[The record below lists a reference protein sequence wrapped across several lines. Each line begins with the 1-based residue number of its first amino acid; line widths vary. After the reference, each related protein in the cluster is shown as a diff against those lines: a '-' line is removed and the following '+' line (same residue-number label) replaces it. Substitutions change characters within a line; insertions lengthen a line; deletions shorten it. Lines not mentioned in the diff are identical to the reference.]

1 VINEVMYHPPD
12 AATND
17 NTLDEYIEL
26 FNPLTT
32 PANLFDTNGA
42 WRIAGGVGF
51 TFPPNTVLAPGGYLL
66 VVNFDPADAA
76 ALDTFRAR
84 YGVTNSSLPV
94 FGPYSGKLGNR
105 SDRVSI
111 EKPQYPDLP
120 GDSYSWVIVDEVIYG
135 NQAPWPAVANGT
147 GASLQRTTAGGSGAN
162 PANWTAAAPSPGR
175 GTVPDRDGDGMPDD
189 WEIAHQL
196 NPDYAG
202 DAALDPDQDGFSN
215 LQEYLAGTDPHDSA
229 SLLSFEPVAVRNG
242 AIVLQFTQVAGKS
255 YSVLYRDS
263 FSGGAW
269 LKLKDVP
276 PSSITTMT
284 EVVVA
289 PPVDSRERYYRLVT
303 PTIR

>member
-1 VINEVMYHPPD
+1 M
-12 AATND
+12 
-17 NTLDEYIEL
+17 
-26 FNPLTT
+26 
-32 PANLFDTNGA
+32 
-42 WRIAGGVGF
+42 
-51 TFPPNTVLAPGGYLL
+51 
-66 VVNFDPADAA
+66 
-76 ALDTFRAR
+76 
-84 YGVTNSSLPV
+84 
-94 FGPYSGKLGNR
+94 
-105 SDRVSI
+105 
-111 EKPQYPDLP
+111 
-120 GDSYSWVIVDEVIYG
+120 IVDEVIYG

-147 GASLQRTTAGGSGAN
+147 GASLQRTTAGGSGTN

-229 SLLSFEPVAVRNG
+229 SLLRFEPVAVRNG